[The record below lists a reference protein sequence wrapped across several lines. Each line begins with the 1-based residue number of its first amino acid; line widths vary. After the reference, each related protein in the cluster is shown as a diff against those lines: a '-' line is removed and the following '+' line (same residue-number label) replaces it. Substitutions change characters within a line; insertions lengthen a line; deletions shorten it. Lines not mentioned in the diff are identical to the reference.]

1 MRISDWSSDVCS
13 SDLDE
18 LTPQLD
24 VVRDLQALARHVR
37 PLVLVVDDDKFQH
50 RLLQQ
55 VFSDTNIDLAC
66 VASGAEALAR
76 LRRRRPDLI
85 MMAIQL
91 PGIDGFKVNRRLNA
105 EEQRTEQGRGGK

>member
-55 VFSDTNIDLAC
+55 VFSDTNIELAC
-66 VASGAEALAR
+66 VASGAEALAS

-85 MMAIQL
+85 MME
-91 PGIDGFKVNRRLNA
+91 IDRKNTRLNYS
-105 EEQRTEQGRGGK
+105 Q